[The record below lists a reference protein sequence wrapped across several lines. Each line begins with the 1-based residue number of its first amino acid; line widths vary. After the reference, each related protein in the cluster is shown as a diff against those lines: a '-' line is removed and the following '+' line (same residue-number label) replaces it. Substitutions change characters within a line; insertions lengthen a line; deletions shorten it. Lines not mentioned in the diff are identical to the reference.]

1 MTNLEQGKTF
11 LPTLILSMAC
21 VAMAWGCAV
30 KPIPLSEPTVAMLQ
44 RDYEQ
49 MRELVASGQV
59 SPIEAR
65 DQYYKKLSEV
75 EPPLPELDTLQNSR
89 RQVRDELMAGRLSP
103 EEADSRL
110 KQRESELLNRWA
122 ETAAEYAAAQRR
134 LEQVQRD
141 YERDYRQQRRIEEG
155 SGIRNLPRQ

>member
-1 MTNLEQGKTF
+1 MTNREQLKTF
-11 LPTLILSMAC
+11 LPTLLLSVAWI
-21 VAMAWGCAV
+21 AMAWGCAA

-49 MRELVASGQV
+49 MRGLVASGQV

-65 DQYYKKLSEV
+65 NQYYKKLSEV
-75 EPPLPELDTLQNSR
+75 EPPLPELDKLQDYR
-89 RQVRDELMAGRLSP
+89 RQIRDELMAGRLNLV
-103 EEADSRL
+103 EADSRL
-110 KQRESELLNRWA
+110 KARESELLSRWE
-122 ETAAEYAAAQRR
+122 ETAAEYAAEQRR
-134 LEQVQRD
+134 LEQVQRE